1 MIDSDDIPKGPGTDW
16 FRLREVWRSMLKRCE
31 NPRCKDYPHYGRRG
45 IRVCDAWHDFE
56 TFYEWA
62 MSNGYRSD
70 LTVDRVANNKG
81 YNPGNCRWVT
91 RKAQANNR
99 TTASR
104 YTIDGR
110 TRTLAQ
116 WCREYNIPSHV
127 VVHRMEDGWDVKR
140 AITGPVRK
148 R

>member
-1 MIDSDDIPKGPGTDW
+1 MNKA
-16 FRLREVWRSMLKRCE
+16 
-31 NPRCKDYPHYGRRG
+31 CKDYPHYGGRG
-45 IRVCDAWHDFE
+45 IRMCKEWEEDFDAFE
-56 TFYEWA
+56 RWA
-62 MSNGYRSD
+62 LDNGYRQD

-140 AITGPVRK
+140 AITEPVRK

>member
-1 MIDSDDIPKGPGTDW
+1 MREATHDEHA
-16 FRLREVWRSMLKRCE
+16 RLREIWRSMRKRTT
-31 NPRCKDYPHYGRRG
+31 NRACKDYPHYGGRG
-45 IRVCDAWHDFE
+45 IRMCPEWEEDFDAFE
-56 TFYEWA
+56 RWA
-62 MSNGYRSD
+62 LDNGYRND
-70 LTVDRVANNKG
+70 LTIDRVANNKG

-116 WCREYNIPSHV
+116 WCREYDIEPYV
-127 VVHRMEDGWDVKR
+127 VVHRIQSGWDIKR
-140 AITGPVRK
+140 AVTEPKKARPGK
-148 R
+148 Q